1 MNRADFKRMM
11 KARAHTPSIG
21 AGQTRKQDKR
31 QLSDQLRRDTEA
43 FLARGG
49 RVQELENR
57 ETEFQPTWRAYA
69 AAAFDERGE
78 V

>member
-11 KARAHTPSIG
+11 KARVHTPSIG
-21 AGQTRKQDKR
+21 TGQTRKQDKR

-49 RVQELENR
+49 RVQELDNR